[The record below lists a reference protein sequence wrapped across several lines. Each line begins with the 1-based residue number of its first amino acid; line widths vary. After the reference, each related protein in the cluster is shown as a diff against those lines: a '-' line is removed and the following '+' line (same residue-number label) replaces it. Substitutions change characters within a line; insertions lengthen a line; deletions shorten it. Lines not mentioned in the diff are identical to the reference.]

1 MRALSRQPTSAN
13 GGQKWGARCLLGL
26 LRTHG
31 HPYCRHTATIL
42 HVITMMNAIANTHIC
57 LLNDFIARAIA
68 FVSSAAPL
76 SAEAIKK
83 LEDSRDWWQHLRAC
97 HFSDLLLMTKLVALG
112 VILEGP
118 ELVFEIIQLVK
129 RWRKKPTKEHPPGLI
144 TVIGLIGW
152 AIVSVGVAGEFW
164 VDTWVNA
171 DDEKIQSINLTLL
184 GDAHASASAAHDLA
198 QSASEIAG
206 PAKAKADEAETKAN
220 GARQRAQEAE
230 VSAAKVGQLEIELR
244 AEVEE
249 ANLVLLANSSGHT
262 FFPHLF
268 NSLKRQKPAN
278 VKVTC
283 VFDSGPETLLFTQ
296 RLAAAFADIGWSSP
310 IPQLCG
316 NDRSPDRGVLIF
328 NKWVT
333 REPLIAHPWALPDPH
348 GLEKDTVFGEISLTA
363 HVAEDG
369 EQVIRLAQLAIS
381 LNAALQKE
389 PGLGKDTL
397 RIVVGRGEKPAQ

>member
-230 VSAAKVGQLEIELR
+230 VSAANVGKLEVQLR
-244 AEVEE
+244 AEIEE
-249 ANLVLLANSSGHT
+249 ADLVLLANSSGHT
-262 FFPHLF
+262 FFFHLF
-268 NSLKRQKPAN
+268 NSLRGAKPAS
-278 VKVTC
+278 VIVTC
-283 VFDSGPETLLFTQ
+283 VLQSDPETLLFTQ
-296 RLAAAFADIGWSSP
+296 KLAAAFGDIGWLSP
-310 IPQLCG
+310 IPESCG
-316 NDRSPDRGVLIF
+316 REKVSNEGVLIF
-328 NKWVT
+328 NKWIT
-333 REPLIAHPWALPDPH
+333 SEPLAARDWLLPDPH
-348 GLEKDTVFGEISLTA
+348 ALEKDTVFGEMQLGSG
-363 HVAEDG
+363 VGEDG
-369 EQVIRLAQLAIS
+369 EQRLRLAHLAAS
-381 LNAALQKE
+381 LHAALQKD
-389 PGLGKDTL
+389 PGLDKDTL